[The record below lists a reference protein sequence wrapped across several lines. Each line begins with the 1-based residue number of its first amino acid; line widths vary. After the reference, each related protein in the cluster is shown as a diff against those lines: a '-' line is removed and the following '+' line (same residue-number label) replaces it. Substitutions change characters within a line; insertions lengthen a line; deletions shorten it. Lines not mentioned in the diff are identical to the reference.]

1 MKQSDNAI
9 FKILGKLL
17 CTGHIGGEWICRAL
31 TNGNKDKM
39 MTLDNTLNTKERKS
53 GGRKTTP
60 IVELSGCEEAVC
72 DSGKADGGGLE
83 GRAELPCGH
92 QAAVSENT

>member
-1 MKQSDNAI
+1 MKRMS
-9 FKILGKLL
+9 
-17 CTGHIGGEWICRAL
+17 RAL
-31 TNGNKDKM
+31 KEVENLKVAVKM
-39 MTLDNTLNTKERKS
+39 QERKS

-60 IVELSGCEEAVC
+60 IIELSGCEDAVC

-83 GRAELPCGH
+83 GRAQLPCGH